1 MGMPDGFPESQFMIR
16 CILTNQKT
24 KSKRNALSRYGIC
37 HKLDMSAEIEIAR
50 RRLAPLWAEDG
61 EQSDSWEALEERL
74 AVVLED
80 WLAHRFA
87 ELTQLA
93 YRLDLPEERFHAAL
107 QGRSLQEAA
116 RSLAGAFIER
126 EIQRA
131 ETRAR
136 WNQADGSR

>member
-1 MGMPDGFPESQFMIR
+1 
-16 CILTNQKT
+16 
-24 KSKRNALSRYGIC
+24 
-37 HKLDMSAEIEIAR
+37 MSAEIEIAK
-50 RRLAPLWAEDG
+50 RRLSPLGAEGG

-74 AVVLED
+74 AVALED

-87 ELTQLA
+87 ELAQLA

-107 QGRSLQEAA
+107 QGRSLQETA
-116 RSLAGAFIER
+116 RSLARAFIDR